1 LEPLT
6 KRKDKTMT
14 KKLHRETAIA
24 FKDKIKAFDKGVQ
37 WLYTF
42 EARASLDRIEAS
54 LTRLYDNHCLSE
66 NDFKR
71 FNDIILNRRAK
82 YVFA

>member
-1 LEPLT
+1 
-6 KRKDKTMT
+6 MT
-14 KKLHRETAIA
+14 SKLHTETAMA
-24 FKDKIKAFDKGVQ
+24 FKDKLKAFDKGVQ

>member
-1 LEPLT
+1 
-6 KRKDKTMT
+6 MT
-14 KKLHRETAIA
+14 NKLHTETAMA

-42 EARASLDRIEAS
+42 EAKASLDRIEAS

-66 NDFKR
+66 NDFKI
-71 FNDIILNRRAK
+71 FDDMILNRRAK

>member
-1 LEPLT
+1 
-6 KRKDKTMT
+6 MT
-14 KKLHRETAIA
+14 NKLHTETAMA

-42 EARASLDRIEAS
+42 EAKASLDKIEASLDR
-54 LTRLYDNHCLSE
+54 LYKNHFLDE
-66 NDFKR
+66 KDFKR
-71 FNDIILNRRAK
+71 FDNMILNRREK